1 MSKYFDFIETPFEG
15 LYKIKHR
22 AISDLRGHFT
32 RLLCIEEFKQ
42 MGFNQSVVQIN
53 QTLTKL
59 KGSIRGM
66 HFQYPPNAETKIV
79 TCIQGEIM
87 DIVVDI
93 RCNSPTFLQW
103 YSQQLSD
110 KNRLSLYIPEGF
122 AHGFQALRD
131 NCQLIY
137 MHSSPYV
144 QISEGGIDALDPK
157 LEIAWPLKI
166 TEMSNRDQNH
176 KRLDNNFIGM
186 TLS

>member
-1 MSKYFDFIETPFEG
+1 MYSRRNY
-15 LYKIKHR
+15 
-22 AISDLRGHFT
+22 
-32 RLLCIEEFKQ
+32 
-42 MGFNQSVVQIN
+42 
-53 QTLTKL
+53 
-59 KGSIRGM
+59 
-66 HFQYPPNAETKIV
+66 
-79 TCIQGEIM
+79 

-93 RCNSPTFLQW
+93 RSNSPTFLQW